1 MNKFGPIASLLAVV
15 LLGVVLLV
23 GNTFT
28 ARPPAQN
35 TAAPPAAA
43 PGDAD
48 GAPAQPA
55 AAPPVVAEQR
65 YVGRSAANE
74 TLIGVSVKD
83 GKAAAYVSD
92 GRRIEA
98 WFQGTL
104 IGDQLTMQG
113 DRGGTL
119 TGTVSEKAVLG
130 IVAVDGAEWAVA
142 AKGVQAPA
150 GLYEGRGTV
159 AGVPARIGWIVEENG
174 NVAGLTDLGDRT
186 VAAPRINDKGP
197 VDITVE
203 GQPVTVKAVA
213 GDTAVVE

>member
-23 GNTFT
+23 GNTFV
-28 ARPPAQN
+28 APGAAQN

-43 PGDAD
+43 AGEP
-48 GAPAQPA
+48 APAQPA
-55 AAPPVVAEQR
+55 AAPVVAEQR

-74 TLIGVSVKD
+74 TLVGLAVKD
-83 GKAAAYVSD
+83 GKAAAYTSD

-104 IGDQLTMQG
+104 AADQLTMQG
-113 DRGGTL
+113 DRGSTLTAKVSEKGAVGTL
-119 TGTVSEKAVLG
+119 T
-130 IVAVDGAEWAVA
+130 VDGVEWVFA
-142 AKGVQAPA
+142 AKSVQAPA
-150 GLYEGRGTV
+150 GLYEGRGTTQ
-159 AGVPARIGWIVEENG
+159 GVPARVGWIVEENG

-186 VAAPRINDKGP
+186 VPAPRINDKGP

-203 GQPVTVKAVA
+203 GKPMTVTAVT
-213 GDTAVVE
+213 GDTVVVE